1 MPEFIYEDLLP
12 IGPDQT
18 EYRLVSKEGV
28 STFEADGRTFLKVSP
43 EAIRNLTEVAIH
55 DISHYLRSEHLQQ
68 LANILKDPESSPNDR
83 FVALD
88 LLKNANISAG
98 GILPMC
104 QDTGTA
110 IVMGKK
116 GQQVLTSERDE
127 VTISKGICDAFTKLN
142 LRYSQLAPVTVW
154 EEKNTGNNLPAQV
167 EIYSDYEHADE
178 YNFLFIAKGGG
189 SANKSFLY
197 QETKAILN
205 PKTFMVWLEEKLRS
219 LGTAACPPYHLAI
232 VIGGTSAEFTA
243 KTAKLASTKY
253 LDSLPTTGNAKTGRA
268 FRDPELEKQ
277 VFELTQKLG
286 IGAQFGG
293 KYFCHDVRVIRLPRH
308 GASLPISIAV
318 SCSADRQAKAKITKD
333 GVFIEKLEVD
343 PAHFLPETTDEH
355 LDDNV
360 VQVDLNRPMAEITK
374 ELAKYPVKTRLSLTG
389 TLVVA
394 RDLAHAKI
402 KEVID
407 SGNAMPEYFKKYP
420 VYYAGPA
427 KTPEGYA
434 SGSFGPTTAGRMDS
448 YVDQFQALGGS
459 LIMLAKG
466 NRSKQVTEAC
476 KKHGGFYLGSVGG
489 PAARLAKE
497 CIKKVE
503 VLDYEE
509 LGMEAVWK
517 IEVEDFPAFIVV
529 DDKGNDF
536 FAETSKPLTIGTR
549 PSDAF

>member
-12 IGPDQT
+12 IGEDET

-43 EAIRNLTEVAIH
+43 EAIRNLTEVAMH
-55 DISHYLRSEHLQQ
+55 DISHYLRSDHLAQ
-68 LANILKDPESSPNDR
+68 LAKILKDPESSPNDR

-110 IVMGKK
+110 IIMGKK

-127 VTISKGICDAFTKLN
+127 VTISHGVYDAFTKLN
-142 LRYSQLAPVTVW
+142 LRYSQLAPVTMW

-167 EIYSDYEHADE
+167 EIYSDFDHPDE

-205 PKTFMVWLEEKLRS
+205 PKTFLIWLEEKLRS

-243 KTAKLASTKY
+243 KTAKLASTRY

-318 SCSADRQAKAKITKD
+318 SCSADRQAKAKITKE
-333 GVFIEKLEVD
+333 GVFIEKLETD

-355 LDDNV
+355 LEDNV
-360 VQVDLNRPMAEITK
+360 VRIDLNRPMAEITK
-374 ELAKYPVKTRLSLTG
+374 ELSKYPVKTRLSLTG

-407 SGNAMPEYFKKYP
+407 SGKPIPEYFKKYP

-448 YVDQFQALGGS
+448 YVEQFQALGGS
-459 LIMLAKG
+459 LVMLAKG

-476 KKHGGFYLGSVGG
+476 KKFGGFYLGSVGG
-489 PAARLAKE
+489 PAARLAQD

-517 IEVEDFPAFIVV
+517 IEVQDFPAFMVV

-536 FAETSKPLTIGTR
+536 FAETSKPLSIGAR
-549 PSDAF
+549 PI